1 MYLSESDLLRALRAL
16 VNEARNVRLHYTDAA
31 GMPRSVK
38 SYDLAAP
45 LRALIE
51 KTEGNTQ

>member
-1 MYLSESDLLRALRAL
+1 MTNAALFRALRAL
-16 VNEARNVRLHYTDAA
+16 VNEARNTRLTFTDETGAL
-31 GMPRSVK
+31 RSVK

-51 KTEGNTQ
+51 ETEGRPQ

>member
-1 MYLSESDLLRALRAL
+1 MSESDLLRALRAL
-16 VNEARNVRLHYTDAA
+16 INEARNTPLTFTDAA
-31 GMPRSVK
+31 DAVRSVK

-51 KTEGNTQ
+51 KTEGRPQ